1 MLTDKFLLNRRRR
14 ELTDEDLE
22 ILEGAVA
29 ETRDVPAR
37 KLVVNATEPVHVSTL
52 LVEGVMCRYMDDR
65 QGNRQ
70 IVAIH
75 IPGDFVDL
83 HGYPLRYLDHD
94 VATIT
99 ACKLACVPHER
110 LNEIIA
116 TRPNLSQQ
124 LWFSTLLDAAMHR
137 EWTFRL
143 GRLSALQRIAHLFCE
158 LYSRMRAVGLAKDG
172 VFNLALNQGDVGEAC
187 GITSVHVNRA
197 LRALRNDGL
206 MTFRS
211 KKVEIPD
218 RQKLAKLG
226 EFDPSYLFFDPDF
239 DPLE

>member
-1 MLTDKFLLNRRRR
+1 
-14 ELTDEDLE
+14 
-22 ILEGAVA
+22 
-29 ETRDVPAR
+29 
-37 KLVVNATEPVHVSTL
+37 
-52 LVEGVMCRYMDDR
+52 MCRYMDDR

-99 ACKLACVPHER
+99 ACKLACVPHEK